1 MSNNN
6 PSKKVANIA
15 KLADIASI
23 LAINDWVQSASLVA
37 THKELK
43 ESLDGDAVEAILRM
57 KRELDPST
65 MTLEQL
71 RKECDEVYRK
81 LAYARDYTNREV
93 ILSIICRS
101 NYFPSEISKYEGL
114 LGKSF
119 ALFFE
124 MGILVPSELFDKLLR
139 KHIPNFDEWKE
150 MRTIG
155 KDGSLSTKT
164 NERNFFEI
172 IWVTFKRNGL
182 LRGGKK
188 YGKTSKRRNKSRN
201 RRSKKIR

>member
-1 MSNNN
+1 
-6 PSKKVANIA
+6 
-15 KLADIASI
+15 
-23 LAINDWVQSASLVA
+23 
-37 THKELK
+37 
-43 ESLDGDAVEAILRM
+43 
-57 KRELDPST
+57 
-65 MTLEQL
+65 
-71 RKECDEVYRK
+71 
-81 LAYARDYTNREV
+81 
-93 ILSIICRS
+93 
-101 NYFPSEISKYEGL
+101 
-114 LGKSF
+114 
-119 ALFFE
+119 
-124 MGILVPSELFDKLLR
+124 
-139 KHIPNFDEWKE
+139 